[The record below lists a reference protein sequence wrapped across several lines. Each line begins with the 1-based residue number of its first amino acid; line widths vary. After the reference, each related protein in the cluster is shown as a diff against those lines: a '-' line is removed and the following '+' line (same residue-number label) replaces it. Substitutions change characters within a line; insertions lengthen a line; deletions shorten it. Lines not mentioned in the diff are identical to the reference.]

1 MFQRT
6 PFSVLDVKLCKYI
19 NETEGI
25 ISFLLAVTTQVDLKE
40 AKSHIKATDVTL
52 GFFDKNRVPSSDGQ
66 LGEYVD
72 LTVRNLG
79 LNDLD
84 YNGASNVFNRQTL
97 ASMGTAS
104 TLSAQL
110 RTQLE
115 NVHDSYQRQL
125 QPPQPTV

>member
-1 MFQRT
+1 M
-6 PFSVLDVKLCKYI
+6 KLCKYI

-52 GFFDKNRVPSSDGQ
+52 GFFDKNSIPPSDGQ
-66 LGEYVD
+66 LGKYVD

-79 LNDLD
+79 LSSNSDGLD
-84 YNGASNVFNRQTL
+84 NGASPVFNRQTL
-97 ASMGTAS
+97 ASLGTAAS
-104 TLSAQL
+104 LSAQL

-125 QPPQPTV
+125 QPLQPQQPHKTTV